1 MLTRLHSFF
10 HESVVV
16 WVLEDGSL
24 VVSIVV
30 AALIMLALLHITV
43 SRFHNRLIAISQKKD
58 FVHLQRIQTLT
69 QVVQDVFRII
79 IVILASIMILAELGV
94 DIKPLLAAAGIGGIA
109 FGLGAQSLVK
119 DLISGFFLLL
129 ENQLQVG
136 DIVEIGGKSGCIEE
150 IRLRTIRLR
159 DYAGNVHII
168 PNGTINNVTNMTRGF
183 SYTVWN
189 IGVG

>member
-1 MLTRLHSFF
+1 MLTPLHSFF
-10 HESVVV
+10 KKSVRIR
-16 WVLEDGSL
+16 VLENGSI

-30 AALIMLALLHITV
+30 ATLIMLALVHIAV
-43 SRFHNRLIAISQKKD
+43 SRYHQRFIAISQRKY
-58 FVHLQRIQTLT
+58 FAHLQRGQTLT
-69 QVVQDVFRII
+69 HVIQDVFRII
-79 IVILASIMILAELGV
+79 IVILAGMMILVELGV

-150 IRLRTIRLR
+150 MRLRTIRLR

-168 PNGTINNVTNMTRGF
+168 PNGTIITSR
-183 SYTVWN
+183 
-189 IGVG
+189 I